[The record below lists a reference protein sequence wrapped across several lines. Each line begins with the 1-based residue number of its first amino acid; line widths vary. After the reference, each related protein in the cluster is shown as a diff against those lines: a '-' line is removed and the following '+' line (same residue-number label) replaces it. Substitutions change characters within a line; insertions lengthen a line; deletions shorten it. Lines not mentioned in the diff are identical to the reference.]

1 MRTVLGLEP
10 DRNGYKD
17 ASFTYLVNRSTSP
30 VLHHLPPGTRIFM
43 QRQSA
48 LPYLRFKGA
57 SVAADMAPWSRTSPS
72 EAKAGAIVY
81 QERAPTTGAM
91 YSRLVALG
99 YPEQSWMRMDGATF
113 QSIHKDILQWLMR
126 MPSVSIQAW
135 PSPYQSAVSLYRSS
149 SLPAEVS
156 QWLSGKHL
164 QAQSFVPWHSGNSAE
179 PTTLFHPVQRR
190 TVPPTALLVPEN
202 NQDLAR
208 ETLFFTIISGD
219 FEDNSVPEF
228 LARTADANN
237 DVVAVPARLWSPT
250 AGHGTPTLAAW
261 RHEFDL
267 THKTGGL
274 CLVDISALGAT
285 GASGLDLLTSRSREA
300 KGSIWL
306 ASPDTIARWWSQRK
320 SVDARLSRNGDAYT
334 LELQN
339 RGEHALDHPIRLYL
353 TLGSATTHITLHVP
367 PPCKPQT

>member
-1 MRTVLGLEP
+1 
-10 DRNGYKD
+10 
-17 ASFTYLVNRSTSP
+17 
-30 VLHHLPPGTRIFM
+30 M

-208 ETLFFTIISGD
+208 ETPFFTIISG
-219 FEDNSVPEF
+219 
-228 LARTADANN
+228 
-237 DVVAVPARLWSPT
+237 
-250 AGHGTPTLAAW
+250 
-261 RHEFDL
+261 
-267 THKTGGL
+267 
-274 CLVDISALGAT
+274 
-285 GASGLDLLTSRSREA
+285 
-300 KGSIWL
+300 
-306 ASPDTIARWWSQRK
+306 Q
-320 SVDARLSRNGDAYT
+320 
-334 LELQN
+334 
-339 RGEHALDHPIRLYL
+339 
-353 TLGSATTHITLHVP
+353 
-367 PPCKPQT
+367 